1 MLRDMSPDPFSKE
14 VLGPLKAEL
23 RQGCDNRTVKGGLDR
38 FMLERLDA
46 ALSRVPP
53 ATNADAE
60 YRAFL
65 NDLRDGFGRYLA
77 FSREEREA
85 LLKKAFAGMEFWS
98 VRPSEAPLPA
108 SPESAIKDLRA
119 NPMDWVPRAKQ
130 MAFRRLGLKTLEDV
144 LRFTPK
150 WVVDTTRLSP
160 LQRIPPSDEPPFLLA
175 RINGVSILQRGPRS
189 VLKVVLQDESGHLT
203 WTWFNRP
210 FLKRE
215 MQVGRWV
222 LVHDKPEGGR
232 FGLSLVGKTGSYE
245 FLDDGDLDK
254 LKAGKPLVFY
264 PSTPTLDQAFWRGFL
279 PKVVGGACPLIRDFR
294 PAGDGTRL
302 AEAIREVH
310 QPQSLPAFEAARR
323 RLASDE
329 LLVLQLFLLLKKRSL
344 EKTAKGREYRFGGER
359 VVAFRKAIPFAL
371 TGAQKRVIKEIREDL
386 ARPHPMNRL
395 LQGDVGS
402 GKTVVAAISFLY
414 AADSGIQSA
423 FLAPTEI
430 LAQQHYDTL
439 TKMVGPVGL
448 RVALLSGDQ
457 KAAEKRKTLAELESG
472 QVDVVV
478 GTHAL
483 LEDAV
488 KFHRLGL
495 VVLDERHKFG
505 VMQRAALEKKGHHP
519 DVLSMTATPFPR
531 ALVLTEYGDTEL
543 SLLDEKPKGRK
554 PVTTVWK
561 TQSRKEDAYQAVRER
576 VLKGEQAFLVYP
588 VVEESKTF
596 LKSAM
601 EMHRLFQKQVFH
613 GFRVGVLHGRMKKEE
628 KTTVMEAFR
637 KKDIQILVST
647 TVVEVGVDVP
657 NATIMVVENAERFGL
672 AQLHQLRGRIG
683 RGEAGGACF
692 LLSSDRIGGDGVARM
707 KAMVATDDGFKL
719 SELDLKLRGPG
730 DIFGVEQSGR
740 REGGLVDLRHDGEL
754 VEKARAEA
762 QAVLDQDPTLSKKE
776 SAGLREVFLRRYHG
790 ELDLATLS

>member
-1 MLRDMSPDPFSKE
+1 MVSNPFSQ
-14 VLGPLKAEL
+14 VLSGPLKTEL

-38 FMLERLDA
+38 FLVEKLDQ
-46 ALSRVPP
+46 ALSLVPP
-53 ATNADAE
+53 TSQVDAE
-60 YRAFL
+60 YRVFL
-65 NDLRDGFGRYLA
+65 NDLRSGYGQYLA
-77 FSREEREA
+77 LSKDEREN
-85 LLKKAFAGMEFWS
+85 LIQKTLTGIEFWA
-98 VRPSEAPLPA
+98 VREKAPGATQHPSLSDLQTPA
-108 SPESAIKDLRA
+108 LEF
-119 NPMDWVPRAKQ
+119 VPRPKQ
-130 MAFRRLGLKTLEDV
+130 AAFKRFGLKTVEDI
-144 LRFTPK
+144 LRYTPK
-150 WVVDTTRLSP
+150 WVVDTSRISL
-160 LQRIPPSDEPPFLLA
+160 LQRLQPSEEPPFLLA
-175 RINGVSILQRGPRS
+175 RINGVSIMQRGPRS
-189 VLKVVLQDESGHLT
+189 VLKVVLQDESGHMT

-245 FLDDGDLDK
+245 FLDDGDIER
-254 LKAGKPLVFY
+254 LKSGRPLAFY
-264 PSTPTLDQAFWRGFL
+264 PSTPTLDQAFWRAL
-279 PKVVGGACPLIRDFR
+279 MPKVLDGALGLVKDFR
-294 PAGDGTRL
+294 PSGDGTPLSQAMGEIHRPSSL
-302 AEAIREVH
+302 ASYEK
-310 QPQSLPAFEAARR
+310 ARQ

-344 EKTAKGREYRFGGER
+344 EKTAKGREYHFEGER
-359 VVAFRKAIPFAL
+359 ILQFRKSIPFAL
-371 TGAQKRVIKEIREDL
+371 TNAQKRVIKEIKADL
-386 ARPHPMNRL
+386 GRPHPMNRL

-402 GKTVVAAISFLY
+402 GKTVVAAIALLY
-414 AADSGIQSA
+414 AADSGIQGA

-430 LAQQHYDTL
+430 LAQQHFDTL
-439 TKMVGPVGL
+439 QKMVGPVGL

-457 KAAEKRKTLAELESG
+457 KAAEKRQTLAALSSG

-483 LEDAV
+483 LEDTV

-495 VVLDERHKFG
+495 VILDERHKFG
-505 VMQRAALEKKGHHP
+505 VLQRAALEKKGHHP

-543 SLLDEKPKGRK
+543 SILDEKPKGRK
-554 PVTTVWK
+554 SIATVWK
-561 TQSRKEDAYQAVRER
+561 NQASKEQAYQAVRER

-596 LKSAM
+596 LKSAI

-613 GFRVGVLHGRMKKEE
+613 GFRVGLLHGRMKKEE
-628 KTTVMEAFR
+628 KSAVMDAFR

-657 NATIMVVENAERFGL
+657 NATIMVVEHAERFGL
-672 AQLHQLRGRIG
+672 AQLHQLRGRVG
-683 RGEAGGACF
+683 RGESGSVCY
-692 LLSSDRIGGDGVARM
+692 LLSSDRVSGDGVERM
-707 KAMVATDDGFKL
+707 KAMTSTDDGFKL

-740 REGGLVDLRHDGEL
+740 REGGLVDLRRDGEL
-754 VEKARAEA
+754 VEKARGEA
-762 QAVLDQDPTLSKKE
+762 QTILEKDGALQAKS

-790 ELDLATLS
+790 QLDLATLS